1 MCRALLRFPHLSFIP
16 PVPYPPL
23 RGTFPSR
30 GRLCIGDSDTLVYD
44 ALETIFSLSFI
55 PLVPYPARF
64 ARVLVYRLLETIS
77 PLFFIPLV
85 PYPPLRGTFPLRG
98 RLYVEDSDARVYDA
112 LETIFSLSFIP
123 PVPYPPLRGTFPS
136 RGRLC
141 SSALVFLRILYSLWR
156 YRLMVYHASI
166 LRKQKPLCE
175 DGLCRAV
182 SGSIILRSR
191 ILRDFSAYPHHF
203 LS

>member
-1 MCRALLRFPHLSFIP
+1 MSFAVRNSRFPHMCRASRRFPYMCRALLRFPHLSFIP

-23 RGTFPSR
+23 RGTFPLR
-30 GRLCIGDSDTLVYD
+30 GRLCLGYCFSTHACIRSDD
-44 ALETIFSLSFI
+44 MEIALLSQMAYLRRSF
-55 PLVPYPARF
+55 
-64 ARVLVYRLLETIS
+64 

-85 PYPPLRGTFPLRG
+85 PYP
-98 RLYVEDSDARVYDA
+98 ARSARHLPHAGKA
-112 LETIFSLSFIP
+112 LCQGQRHSHKC
-123 PVPYPPLRGTFPS
+123 RA
-136 RGRLC
+136 C
-141 SSALVFLRILYSLWR
+141 
-156 YRLMVYHASI
+156 I

-175 DGLCRAV
+175 DWLSRAV